1 MLTTFGALAPVFL
14 LITLGYGLRRAAFP
28 GDAFWLDAERLVYWL
43 LFPALLLVTIAG
55 AELAGFRI
63 GPLAVALIA
72 AILLTVALTFA
83 LRPWLKVDAPAFTS
97 VFQGAIR
104 NNTYV
109 ALAGASALYGQAGLA
124 VMGVVVFVV
133 VTTVNVLC
141 VAVLVSYRGGT
152 PTWRQLIVPVVQNPL
167 ILACVAG
174 FALNA
179 LGLGLG
185 AIPER
190 TLEILGSGSLSLAL
204 LCVGAGLD
212 LRRLGRHVRPIV
224 ATCVLKL
231 LVMPAATA
239 LCLRLLGVEGLTAAV
254 AVLFSACPISASS
267 YVLARLLGGD
277 APLLATLITITT
289 LAAVVTMPLMLALL
303 T

>member
-14 LITLGYGLRRAAFP
+14 LIAIGYALRRSGFP
-28 GDAFWLDAERLVYWL
+28 GTAFWMDAERLVYWV
-43 LFPALLLVTIAG
+43 LFPPLLLVTTAG

-72 AILLTVALTFA
+72 AILLTAVLTLA
-83 LRPWLKVDAPAFTS
+83 IRPWLWLCPPAFTS

-109 ALAGASALYGQAGLA
+109 GLAGAAALFGQAGLA
-124 VMGVVVFVV
+124 VMGIVVFVV
-133 VTTVNVLC
+133 VTTVNLLC
-141 VAVLVSYRGGT
+141 VSVLVYYRGGT
-152 PTWRQLIVPVVQNPL
+152 PSSRQLIVPILQNPL
-167 ILACVAG
+167 ILACLAG

-179 LGLGLG
+179 LGIGLIETAG
-185 AIPER
+185 R

-212 LRRLGRHVRPIV
+212 LKRLGRHLRPIV
-224 ATCVLKL
+224 ITSILKL
-231 LVMPAATA
+231 MVMPATTA
-239 LCLRLLGVEGLTAAV
+239 LCLWLLGVEGLTASV

-277 APLLATLITITT
+277 APLLASLITITT
-289 LAAVVTMPLMLALL
+289 LAAVLTMPLVLGLL